1 MGSQSS
7 RILTPRQ
14 GFIMLPF
21 CIIAASVVTLPGNK
35 ATPGGGP
42 PPPKPNIKALFQIRS
57 YLVYAFGAWF
67 SYIGLFT
74 GLFFIAA
81 YGVSRGMSQS
91 LAFYLVAITNAASLF
106 GRILPGF
113 LADRYGS
120 LNLYVIFGAL
130 SGVITMCLTAA
141 TSSAAI
147 VVIAV
152 AYGFTSGVSLWDICR
167 FYGSRV
173 LILSHSRPSS
183 VFSAPVSAVYCRASF
198 QVPVLDCAWFGFR

>member
-1 MGSQSS
+1 
-7 RILTPRQ
+7 
-14 GFIMLPF
+14 MLPF
-21 CIIAASVVTLPGNK
+21 CIIAAAVVTLPGKK
-35 ATPGGGP
+35 AASGGP
-42 PPPKPNIKALFQIRS
+42 PPPKPNIKALFSIRS

-113 LADRYGS
+113 LADKYGS

-147 VVIAV
+147 IVIAV
-152 AYGFTSGVSLWDICR
+152 AYGFTSGVSCC
-167 FYGSRV
+167 GSKQVVAR
-173 LILSHSRPSS
+173 LLMLRTTRPSS
-183 VFSAPVSAVYCRASF
+183 VSSAPVSGVSCLVSFRALG
-198 QVPVLDCAWFGFR
+198 LDCVWFGCR

>member
-1 MGSQSS
+1 
-7 RILTPRQ
+7 
-14 GFIMLPF
+14 MLPF
-21 CIIAASVVTLPGNK
+21 CIISATVISLPGKK
-35 ATPGGGP
+35 AAPGGP

-113 LADRYGS
+113 LADKYGS

-141 TSSAAI
+141 TTSAGI
-147 VVIAV
+147 IVIAV
-152 AYGFTSGVSLWDICR
+152 AYGFTSGVSLNDTCYVMQR
-167 FYGSRV
+167 L
-173 LILSHSRPSS
+173 LISYTIRLSS
-183 VFSAPVSAVYCRASF
+183 VS
-198 QVPVLDCAWFGFR
+198 

>member
-1 MGSQSS
+1 
-7 RILTPRQ
+7 
-14 GFIMLPF
+14 MLPF
-21 CIIAASVVTLPGNK
+21 CIISATVISLPGKK
-35 ATPGGGP
+35 AAPGGP
-42 PPPKPNIKALFQIRS
+42 PPPKPNIKALFSIRS

-113 LADRYGS
+113 LADKYGS

-147 VVIAV
+147 IVIAV
-152 AYGFTSGVSLWDICR
+152 AYGFTSGVSSCDKFLDMVR
-167 FYGSRV
+167 L
-173 LILSHSRPSS
+173 LILYHLR
-183 VFSAPVSAVYCRASF
+183 
-198 QVPVLDCAWFGFR
+198 L